1 MKTNNRNIFIAIAI
15 ILSLLFVSYLSID
28 ASHIV
33 IDGEEIGDIGGF
45 AGFLIA
51 CVVGFCALFL
61 ALSVTGIVLAAVAL
75 VLVVVLGA
83 VLGSFALA
91 LLPLM
96 IPFLILYGLFAL
108 ISRSSRNSRKNAA

>member
-1 MKTNNRNIFIAIAI
+1 MKTNQRNIFIAIAI
-15 ILSLLFVSYLSID
+15 IFTLLFLSYLSLD
-28 ASHIV
+28 TSHIV

-51 CVVGFCALFL
+51 CAVGICALFF
-61 ALSVTGIVLAAVAL
+61 ALSLTGLILAVVAL
-75 VLVVVLGA
+75 AMVVVLGA

-108 ISRSSRNSRKNAA
+108 ISRSSRKKTV

>member
-1 MKTNNRNIFIAIAI
+1 MKTNQRNIFIAMAI
-15 ILSLLFVSYLSID
+15 VFALLFLSYLSLD
-28 ASHIV
+28 TSHIM

-51 CVVGFCALFL
+51 CGVALCAFFF
-61 ALSVTGIVLAAVAL
+61 ALSLTGLILAVVAL

-83 VLGSFALA
+83 VLGSFAIA

-96 IPFLILYGLFAL
+96 LPFLILYGLFAL
-108 ISRSSRNSRKNAA
+108 ISRSSRKKTA

>member
-1 MKTNNRNIFIAIAI
+1 MKTNHRNIFIAIAI
-15 ILSLLFVSYLSID
+15 VLTLLFLTYLSID

-45 AGFLIA
+45 TGFLIA
-51 CVVGFCALFL
+51 CVIGFFALFF
-61 ALSVTGIVLAAVAL
+61 ALSITGLVLAMVAL

-83 VLGSFALA
+83 VLGSFAIA

-96 IPFLILYGLFAL
+96 IPFLILYGLFVL
-108 ISRSSRNSRKNAA
+108 ISRSTRKKAA

>member
-1 MKTNNRNIFIAIAI
+1 MKTNTRNIFIAIAI
-15 ILSLLFVSYLSID
+15 IFSLLLISFFSMD
-28 ASHIV
+28 PSHIV

-45 AGFLIA
+45 TGFVLACLI
-51 CVVGFCALFL
+51 GFVALFF
-61 ALSVTGIVLAAVAL
+61 ALSVTGLVLAMVAV

-83 VLGSFALA
+83 VLGSFAIA

-108 ISRSSRNSRKNAA
+108 FSRKKTA

>member
-1 MKTNNRNIFIAIAI
+1 MKTNQRNIFIAIAI
-15 ILSLLFVSYLSID
+15 VFALLFLSYLSLD

-45 AGFLIA
+45 GGFLIA
-51 CVVGFCALFL
+51 CAIGLFALFF
-61 ALSVTGIVLAAVAL
+61 ALSLTGLILAVVAL
-75 VLVVVLGA
+75 VVVVVLGA

-96 IPFLILYGLFAL
+96 IPFLILYGLFVL
-108 ISRSSRNSRKNAA
+108 ISRSSRKKSA